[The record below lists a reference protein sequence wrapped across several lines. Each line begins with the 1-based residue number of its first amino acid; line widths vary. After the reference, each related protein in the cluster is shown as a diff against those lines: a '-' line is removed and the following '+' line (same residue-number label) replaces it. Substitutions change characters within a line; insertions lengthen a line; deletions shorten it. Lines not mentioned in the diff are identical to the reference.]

1 MPARLANVAD
11 VVDAATR
18 SRMMAGIRGKNTM
31 PEIAVR
37 KALHHDGFRFRL
49 HSSKLPG
56 RPDIVLPRYHAAVFV
71 NGCFWHG
78 HVGCPYFRVP
88 ATRTDF
94 WVDKITG
101 NRERDE
107 LKRAALEATGWRTVV
122 VWECAVRH
130 DLDEA
135 VDELE
140 TWIRTPDA
148 ASLEIAWEQTR
159 D

>member
-1 MPARLANVAD
+1 MAD

-78 HVGCPYFRVP
+78 HVGCPYFKVP
-88 ATRTDF
+88 ATRTEF
-94 WVDKITG
+94 WVEKIATNQ
-101 NRERDE
+101 NRDRS
-107 LKRAALEATGWRTVV
+107 KREALDTTGWRTAVL
-122 VWECAVRH
+122 WECAVRH
-130 DLDEA
+130 CFEKALQQ
-135 VDELE
+135 LE
-140 TWIRTPDA
+140 GWIRTPAVARLD
-148 ASLEIAWEQTR
+148 LAWEPN
-159 D
+159 DA